1 MVPSGSCRLGSVVL
15 VVEAPFPI
23 VVLGHEDLITL
34 TMHDAGLHEVVD
46 EDRCISILLQLV
58 PGHVQLGLLR
68 CKLGLD
74 FVKSGNLRPNLV
86 LLGQVGLLGL
96 DDLDPGPPALRA
108 RLQHVDSCTMEYY
121 RRK

>member
-1 MVPSGSCRLGSVVL
+1 MASSGSCRLGSVVL

-34 TMHDAGLHEVVD
+34 TVHDTGLHEVVD
-46 EDRCISILLQLV
+46 EDSCIPALLQLV
-58 PGHVQLGLLR
+58 PGHVQLGLLG
-68 CKLGLD
+68 CKLVLD
-74 FVKSGNLRPNLV
+74 FVKSGNLRPDLV
-86 LLGQVGLLGL
+86 LLGQVGLLRLG
-96 DDLDPGPPALRA
+96 DLDSGSSALRA